1 MRTSRFLSRS
11 SLIALGVALTLPA
24 AAPALAQD
32 KPGTEGGLALEEII
46 VTARKV
52 EENLM
57 TVPLAITAFSAKD
70 IEAQGIK
77 QLNDVMLMT
86 PSFNFVNQQGGSGRN
101 DRSANALVFRGL
113 FLAGNVGTNAG
124 GNLFIDGAPVLGA
137 QPPAIV
143 DVGRIEVL
151 KGPQSAYFGRSTF
164 AGAINFVTR
173 DPSDELGVKL
183 SIEESSF
190 SSHDFSAAVEGPVF
204 TEKLKARLAIRDF
217 KRGGQFANRGVQGG
231 RLGEQ
236 TSQSVSLTATFQPTE
251 NFKAKLYANAFED
264 DDGPPASG
272 SLKADN
278 FTGRIGGDGSCVP
291 FAQAA
296 PGTAATVNGVPNTT
310 VTSITQA
317 ANGRPSFGYPCGTLP
332 DLSDMPADILSADHD
347 LSLASTRNSLFN
359 PAVNTLPLV
368 GGNGIGVGQYWT
380 IFDTSFKQN
389 GGIRR
394 VAWQADLKMD
404 WTLGGYTL
412 SSLTANHR
420 DKSMIL
426 IDLNYRDGHSR
437 TNPLFASNAPPF
449 GCGRNAAAGLSA
461 AATCVPW
468 MQFLLVSQG
477 KLRDWSQELRIASP
491 SDRRFRWM
499 LGGNYVKLFSPGGT
513 VYGQTTSGP
522 LFTAAI
528 TQQDVE
534 TPAVFGAAY
543 FDFTDK
549 LTLSAEA
556 RYQWDKIQ
564 QTPKVGTSGAP
575 ITTPII
581 LKNTFTAF
589 SPRVSLD
596 YKYAAN
602 STIYLL
608 YSRGT
613 RPGGFNAGLVTSS
626 QATLDALRLVVPNA
640 GINFD
645 QEVLENWEAGVKSTW
660 LNGRARTTLTVY
672 SDKWLNG
679 QVANNVPVNVN
690 GVANLIGLTV
700 NNGIA
705 QLDGMEFEGQLR
717 ATEKL
722 TLSGTFGYNDSKIK
736 SYGLGLGNCSDCNV
750 VYGSFAGAIGRRL
763 PTVPQTTYTLSGE
776 YNSAFDNGLK
786 WFARADY
793 QVQGSKYTD
802 FSGAAKVGD
811 KTNLNARFGI
821 RGEKWSAELFGTN
834 LMDDDTVQ
842 AGLLGVDVFTF
853 LAPPNKNEMRFSP
866 GLPRMGGIRVT
877 YDF

>member
-1 MRTSRFLSRS
+1 MRTSHILPRLS
-11 SLIALGVALTLPA
+11 LLALGVALALPA
-24 AAPALAQD
+24 AAQDRPAE
-32 KPGTEGGLALEEII
+32 EGGLILAEVT
-46 VTARKV
+46 VTARKI

-57 TVPLAITAFSAKD
+57 TVPLAITAFSTKD
-70 IEAQGIK
+70 IDVQGIK

-113 FLAGNVGTNAG
+113 FLSGNVGTNAG

-137 QPPAIV
+137 QPPPIV

-173 DPSDELGVKL
+173 DPSDVFGVKL
-183 SIEESSF
+183 SAEQSTF
-190 SSHDFSAAVEGPVF
+190 RSHDYSAAIEGPVF

-217 KRGGQFANRGVQGG
+217 KRGGQFANRGLIGG

-236 TSQSVSLTATFQPTE
+236 TSQSVSLTATFQPTD
-251 NFKAKLYANAFED
+251 NFKMKLYANSFED
-264 DDGPPASG
+264 DDGAPAQG
-272 SLKADN
+272 SMKADN
-278 FTGRIGGDGSCVP
+278 FTGRIAGDLSCVP
-291 FAQAA
+291 FSQAA
-296 PGTAATVNGVPNTT
+296 AGAAATVNGIPNTT
-310 VTSITQA
+310 VASITQA

-332 DLSDMPADILSADHD
+332 DLSDLPADILSGDYD
-347 LSLASTRNSLFN
+347 LSQASTRNSLFN
-359 PAVNTLPLV
+359 PEANTVPLA
-368 GGNGIGVGQYWT
+368 GGNGLGVGQYWT
-380 IFDTSFKQN
+380 IFDTKFKQN
-389 GGIRR
+389 AGIRR
-394 VAWQADLKMD
+394 VAWQADLKIE
-404 WTLGGYTL
+404 WNVGGYTI
-412 SSLTANHR
+412 SSQTANHR
-420 DKSMIL
+420 DKTMTL

-437 TNPLFASNAPPF
+437 VNPLFASSAPPF
-449 GCGRNAAAGLSA
+449 GCGRNAANPLRALTA
-461 AATCVPW
+461 AQTCVPW

-477 KLRDWSQELRIASP
+477 KLRDWSQELRVASP
-491 SDRRFRWM
+491 GDRRFRWM
-499 LGGNYVKLFSPGGT
+499 LGGNYVELFSPGGT

-528 TQQDVE
+528 TQQDVQ

-543 FDFTDK
+543 YDITDK
-549 LTLSAEA
+549 LTISAEA
-556 RYQWDKIQ
+556 RYQWDKIK

-575 ITTPII
+575 ITVPTI
-581 LKNTFTAF
+581 LQNTFTAF

-596 YKYAAN
+596 YKYAPN

-608 YSRGT
+608 FSRGT
-613 RPGGFNAGLVTSS
+613 RPGGFNAGLVTST

-640 GINFD
+640 GVNFE

-679 QVANNVPVNVN
+679 QVQNNVPVNVN

-705 QLDGMEFEGQLR
+705 QLDGMEFEGQFR

-722 TLSGTFGYNDSKIK
+722 TLSGTFGFNDSKIK

-793 QVQGSKYTD
+793 QVQGSKLTD

-811 KTNLNARFGI
+811 KTNLNARIGV

-834 LMDDDTVQ
+834 LTDDDTFQ
-842 AGLLGVDVFTF
+842 AALLGIDVFTF
-853 LAPPNKNEMRFSP
+853 LVPPNKNEMRFSP

>member
-1 MRTSRFLSRS
+1 MRNARFICRS
-11 SLIALGVALTLPA
+11 SLVAMAVALTLPA
-24 AAPALAQD
+24 TGLTQD
-32 KPGTEGGLALEEII
+32 KPASDSDLSLEEIT

-70 IEAQGIK
+70 IETQGIK

-124 GNLFIDGAPVLGA
+124 GNLFINGAPVLGA
-137 QPPAIV
+137 QPPPIF
-143 DVGRIEVL
+143 DVGRIEIL

-173 DPSDELGVKL
+173 DPADEFGVKL
-183 SIEESSF
+183 SAEASSF
-190 SSHDFSAAVEGPVF
+190 SSRDLNVAVEGPLF
-204 TEKLKARLAIRDF
+204 TEKLKARLSVRDF
-217 KRGGQFANRGVQGG
+217 KRGGQFANNAPQGG

-236 TSQSVSLTATFQPTE
+236 TTQSLSLTMTFQPTE
-251 NFKAKLYANAFED
+251 NFKAKLYANSFED
-264 DDGPPASG
+264 DDGAPAQG
-272 SLKADN
+272 ALKVDN
-278 FTGRIGGDGSCVP
+278 FAGRVAGDGSCIP
-291 FAQAA
+291 FSQAPA
-296 PGTAATVNGVPNTT
+296 GTAAVVNGVPNTSIA
-310 VTSITQA
+310 SITQSA
-317 ANGRPSFGYPCGTLP
+317 AGRPSFGYACGTVPELSAMP
-332 DLSDMPADILSADHD
+332 ANILSGDYDLSN
-347 LSLASTRNSLFN
+347 ASTRANLFRPN
-359 PAVNTLPLV
+359 PNWL
-368 GGNGIGVGQYWT
+368 
-380 IFDTSFKQN
+380 IFATDFKQN

-394 VAWQADLKMD
+394 VAWQADLRLD
-404 WTLGGYTL
+404 WTVGGYTI

-420 DKSMIL
+420 DKTMTL
-426 IDLNYRDGHSR
+426 IDLNYRDGHNR
-437 TNPLFASNAPPF
+437 PNPLFALPTVCNSNLTNPT
-449 GCGRNAAAGLSA
+449 R
-461 AATCVPW
+461 CVPW
-468 MQFLLVSQG
+468 MQFLLVSQN
-477 KLRDWSQELRIASP
+477 KTRDWSEEIRVSSP
-491 SDRRFRWM
+491 TDRRFRWT

-534 TPAVFGAAY
+534 TPAVFGAGY

-564 QTPKVGTSGAP
+564 QTPKVGTNGLPVAV
-575 ITTPII
+575 PII

-596 YKYAAN
+596 YKYAPN

-608 YSRGT
+608 FSRGT
-613 RPGGFNAGLVTSS
+613 RPGGFNAGLVTST
-626 QATLDALRLVVPNA
+626 QATLDALRAVVPNA
-640 GINFD
+640 GLNFD

-660 LNGRARTTLTVY
+660 LNGRARTTVTVY

-679 QVANNVPVNVN
+679 QVANSVPVNVA
-690 GVANLIGLTV
+690 GVANLINLTV
-700 NNGIA
+700 NNGVA
-705 QLDGMEFEGQLR
+705 ELEGLEFEGQFR

-722 TLSGTFGYNDSKIK
+722 TVSGTFGFNDSKIK
-736 SYGLGLGNCSDCNV
+736 SYGLGLGNCSDCNL

-763 PTVPQTTYTLSGE
+763 PTVPQSAYTLSGE

-793 QVQGSKYTD
+793 QVQGSKFTD
-802 FSGAAKVGD
+802 FSGAAKVGE
-811 KTNLNARFGI
+811 KTNVNARFGI
-821 RGEKWSAELFGTN
+821 RGDKWSAEVFGTN
-834 LMDDDTVQ
+834 LTDDDTVN
-842 AGLLGVDVFTF
+842 AGLLGIDVFTF
-853 LAPPNKNEMRFSP
+853 LTPPNKNEMRFSP
-866 GLPRMGGIRVT
+866 GLPRMGGIRLS
-877 YDF
+877 YEL

>member
-1 MRTSRFLSRS
+1 MRNSHFVSCASRFV
-11 SLIALGVALTLPA
+11 AGVALALPA
-24 AAPALAQD
+24 ATPLWAQD
-32 KPGTEGGLALEEII
+32 RPAADGELVLEEVL

-70 IEAQGIK
+70 IETQGIK

-113 FLAGNVGTNAG
+113 FLANNVGTNAG

-143 DVGRIEVL
+143 DVDRIEVL

-173 DPSDELGVKL
+173 DPSEEFKVKL
-183 SIEESSF
+183 SAEGSSF
-190 SSHDFSAAVEGPVF
+190 QSHDYSVAAEGPLF
-204 TEKLKARLAIRDF
+204 TDKLRARLAYRDF
-217 KRGGQFANRGVQGG
+217 KRGGQFANSGVQGG

-236 TSQSVSLTATFQPTE
+236 NSESLSLTMTFQPTE

-264 DDGPPASG
+264 DDGPPAQG
-272 SLKADN
+272 SLKASE
-278 FTGRIGGDGSCVP
+278 FTGRVAGDLSCVP
-291 FAQAA
+291 FSLAA
-296 PGTAATVNGVPNTT
+296 AGAAATVNGVPNST

-317 ANGRPSFGYPCGTLP
+317 ANGRPSFGYPCGTVP
-332 DLSDMPADILSADHD
+332 DLSNMPANILSGDYD
-347 LSLASTRNSLFN
+347 LSNASTRANLFN
-359 PAVNTLPLV
+359 PNPNWL
-368 GGNGIGVGQYWT
+368 
-380 IFDTSFKQN
+380 IFATDFKQS

-394 VAWQADLKMD
+394 VAWQADMRMD
-404 WTLGGYTL
+404 WTVGGYTI

-420 DKSMIL
+420 DKTMTL
-426 IDLNYRDGHSR
+426 IDLNYRDGHNR
-437 TNPLFASNAPPF
+437 PNPLFANPASCNSNLVNPT
-449 GCGRNAAAGLSA
+449 R
-461 AATCVPW
+461 CVPW

-477 KLRDWSQELRIASP
+477 KLRDWSEELRVTSP
-491 SDRRFRWM
+491 SERRFRWT

-564 QTPKVGTSGAP
+564 QTPKVGTNGLPVA
-575 ITTPII
+575 TPII
-581 LKNTFTAF
+581 LKNTFQSF
-589 SPRVSLD
+589 SPRISLD
-596 YKYAAN
+596 YKYAEN
-602 STIYLL
+602 STIYVLF
-608 YSRGT
+608 SRGT
-613 RPGGFNAGLVTSS
+613 RPGGFNAGLVTST
-626 QATLDALRLVVPNA
+626 QATLDALRAVVPNA
-640 GINFD
+640 GINFE
-645 QEVLENWEAGVKSTW
+645 QEILENYEFGIKSTW
-660 LNGRARTTLTVY
+660 LDGRARTTVTAY
-672 SDKWLNG
+672 SDKWING
-679 QVANNVPVNVN
+679 QVANNVPVVVA

-700 NNGIA
+700 NNGTA
-705 QLDGMEFEGQLR
+705 QLDGLEFEGTLR
-717 ATEKL
+717 ATAHL
-722 TLSGTFGYNDSKIK
+722 TLAGTFGFNDTKIK

-750 VYGSFAGAIGRRL
+750 VYGNFAGAIGRRL
-763 PTVPQTTYTLSGE
+763 PTTPQSTYTLSGE
-776 YNSAFDNGLK
+776 YNSAFDSGLK

-834 LMDDDTVQ
+834 LTDDDTVQ
-842 AGLLGVDVFTF
+842 SALLGVDVFTF
-853 LAPPNKNEMRFSP
+853 LVPPNKNELRFSP
-866 GLPRMGGIRVT
+866 SLPRMGGIRVS

>member
-1 MRTSRFLSRS
+1 MRTTRFLSRT
-11 SLIALGVALTLPA
+11 SLIALGVALALPA
-24 AAPALAQD
+24 AAQD
-32 KPGTEGGLALEEII
+32 KPAEEGGLILAEVT

-57 TVPLAITAFSAKD
+57 TVPLAITAFSTKD

-113 FLAGNVGTNAG
+113 FLSGNVGTNAG

-137 QPPAIV
+137 QPPPIV

-173 DPSDELGVKL
+173 DPSDVFGVKL
-183 SIEESSF
+183 SAEQSSF
-190 SSHDFSAAVEGPVF
+190 ESHDYSAAVEGPVF

-217 KRGGQFANRGVQGG
+217 KRGGQFANQGVIGG

-236 TSQSVSLTATFQPTE
+236 TSQSISLTATFQPTE
-251 NFKAKLYANAFED
+251 NFKVKLYANSFED
-264 DDGPPASG
+264 DDGAPAQG
-272 SLKADN
+272 AFKADN
-278 FTGRIGGDGSCVP
+278 FTGRIGGDLSCVP

-296 PGTAATVNGVPNTT
+296 PGAAATVNGVPNTT
-310 VTSITQA
+310 VTSITQTA
-317 ANGRPSFGYPCGTLP
+317 SSRPSFGYPCGTLP
-332 DLSDMPADILSADHD
+332 DLSDLPANILSGDYD
-347 LSLASTRNSLFN
+347 LSRASTRNSLFN
-359 PAVNTLPLV
+359 PEANTVPLA
-368 GGNGIGVGQYWT
+368 GGNGRGVGQYWT
-380 IFDTSFKQN
+380 LFDTSFKQN

-394 VAWQADLKMD
+394 VAWQADLKME
-404 WTLGGYTL
+404 WTVGGYTL
-412 SSLTANHR
+412 SSQTANHR
-420 DKSMIL
+420 DKTMTL
-426 IDLNYRDGHSR
+426 IDLNYRDGHNR
-437 TNPLFASNAPPF
+437 VNPLFASSAQPF
-449 GCGRNAAAGLSA
+449 GCGRNAANPLRALTA
-461 AATCVPW
+461 DQTCAPW

-477 KLRDWSQELRIASP
+477 KLRDWSQELRVTSP
-491 SDRRFRWM
+491 ADRRFRWM

-513 VYGQTTSGP
+513 VYGQATAGP

-543 FDFTDK
+543 YDFTDK

-608 YSRGT
+608 FSRGT
-613 RPGGFNAGLVTSS
+613 RPGGFNAGLVTST
-626 QATLDALRLVVPNA
+626 QATIDALRAVVPNA
-640 GINFD
+640 GVNFE

-690 GVANLIGLTV
+690 GVANLIGLTI
-700 NNGIA
+700 NNGVA
-705 QLDGMEFEGQLR
+705 QLDGMEFEGQFR
-717 ATEKL
+717 ATPKL
-722 TLSGTFGYNDSKIK
+722 TVSGTFGYNDSKIK

-834 LMDDDTVQ
+834 LTDDDTFQ
-842 AGLLGVDVFTF
+842 AALLGIDVFTF

-866 GLPRMGGIRVT
+866 GLPRMGGIRLT